1 MLDQESPL
9 SDLEHLAFLP
19 DKETKRLFLRIFLK
33 LLKEQS
39 LKVG

>member
-19 DKETKRLFLRIFLK
+19 DKEKKRLFLRMFLK

-39 LKVG
+39 L